1 MIERGVSLRSSASP
15 SCRNCGRGL
24 DLSERLCQ
32 ECRATPTFE
41 YKDGPLVVEGAV
53 GIDRYEHL
61 LPLVF
66 DDDRPPIDL
75 PAGGT
80 PLLTVPGDTGG
91 VRVWVKDETRNGTG
105 SHKDRQLAIS
115 MRHARAAGHKTSLIV
130 SAGSTGLSHAAYA
143 ARCGINSIVLMSG
156 THPAFRSAPLQM
168 YGSSVIQVDEQIDE
182 LIDHV
187 EAVAQQLDLYHTTTG
202 IQYNSYQAQ
211 GPTSI
216 AYEIYEQL
224 GRAPAAII
232 VAVGGGG
239 TLRGIYDGFEIL
251 RQRGLVERT
260 PKMVGVVPH
269 LWNSLQV
276 AFEGGVTDQADV
288 PFIDPGPASGDAIL
302 SKLAHA
308 KPPDAESALF
318 AIRASGGTVLSVTDE
333 DSLDSTRWL
342 GERAG
347 VLVEPA
353 SGSAVA
359 GLRSYLPQLEPD
371 DDIVLVATGSGYRE
385 LSLLA
390 DVTDPAPDAIAKDR
404 LVEAIERINDEGSA
418 Q

>member
-1 MIERGVSLRSSASP
+1 MTEPRASLRSSASP
-15 SCRNCGRGL
+15 TCRGCGLRL
-24 DLSERLCQ
+24 ELSERLCP
-32 ECRATPTFE
+32 ECRRTPSFDYE
-41 YKDGPLVVEGAV
+41 PGPLVVEGAV
-53 GIDRYEHL
+53 GIDRYEHV
-61 LPLVF
+61 LPLVH
-66 DDDRPPIDL
+66 DDDLPPIDL

-80 PLLTVPGDTGG
+80 PLLSVPMDFGG

-115 MRHARAAGHKTSLIV
+115 MRHARAAGHRTSLIV

-143 ARCGINSIVLMSG
+143 ARCGIDSIVFMSG
-156 THPAFRSAPLQM
+156 THPASRSAPLKM

-202 IQYNSYQAQ
+202 IQYNSYQAE
-211 GPTSI
+211 GPRSI
-216 AYEIYEQL
+216 AYEIDEQL
-224 GRAPAAII
+224 GGAPAAIV

-239 TLRGIYDGFEIL
+239 TLRGIHDGFEFL
-251 RQRGLVERT
+251 RQRGLVERV
-260 PKMVGVVPH
+260 PRMVGVVPR

-276 AFEGGVTDQADV
+276 AYETGVTRQEDV
-288 PFIDPGPASGDAIL
+288 PFIDPGPAQGDAIL

-318 AIRASGGTVLSVTDE
+318 AVRESGGTVLSVTDE
-333 DSLDSTRWL
+333 DALDSTRWL
-342 GERAG
+342 AERAG

-359 GLRSYLPQLEPD
+359 GLRAYLPQLEPG

-385 LSLLA
+385 LPLLA
-390 DVTDPAPDAIAKDR
+390 DLVDADPGPIAKDGLADAVAR
-404 LVEAIERINDEGSA
+404 IAEERRTR
-418 Q
+418 